1 MREKRLA
8 MRGSVR
14 QVSNAFAVTE
24 GDVIISDATAESKP
38 PLLRSR
44 FA

>member
-1 MREKRLA
+1 MRAKRLA

-14 QVSNAFAVTE
+14 HKSNTFVVTE

-38 PLLRSR
+38 LLLSR